1 MKIYTNPQFHA
12 DHSIGMWF
20 DFEGIPYE
28 FDSAGVRINTDID
41 SQLTLAIFH
50 THENQITGIEQIA
63 NSTCPVVTTVWLDNY
78 SNPNVV
84 FNDFLWNRT
93 KAYYTKYQ
101 FGPQTRLWYHAGPEY
116 YIVPNQAISVKS
128 KIFIAPNNTH
138 ANSRTYRSRIVDYLT
153 NNYADLG
160 FLTPLITETCE
171 LFSGPGYRPPHSD
184 YYLNSCI
191 SIYGETIES
200 GPGTCVTEKTWDALI
215 RGHFILPF
223 SNTGFISY
231 LRTQGIQ
238 FPNWID
244 YSYDSIQDN
253 DLRYEAYQAEINRLL
268 KWSID
273 IWRTRYHDNF
283 GIIRHNQDL
292 LYTRPYHKTGIFSSL
307 DQ

>member
-1 MKIYTNPQFHA
+1 MKIYISPQFHA

-20 DFEGIPYE
+20 DFEDISYE
-28 FDSAGVRINTDID
+28 FDPDGIRVNTVTD

-50 THENQITGIEQIA
+50 THENQITGIEKVA
-63 NSTCPVVTTVWLDNY
+63 TSACPVVTTVWLDNY
-78 SNPNVV
+78 SNSNVV

-93 KAYYTKYQ
+93 KAYYTKYE
-101 FGPQTRLWYHAGPEY
+101 FSPQTRSWYYAGPESY
-116 YIVPNQAISVKS
+116 VVPNQAIAIKS

-138 ANSRTYRSRIVDYLT
+138 ANSRTYRSRLVDYLT

-160 FLTPLITETCE
+160 FLTPLITETRE
-171 LFSGPGYRPPHSD
+171 PFSGPGYRPPHSD

-191 SIYGETIES
+191 SIYGETIET
-200 GPGTCVTEKTWDALI
+200 GPGICVTEKTWDALI

-223 SNTGFISY
+223 SNPGFVAY
-231 LRTQGIQ
+231 LRTQNVR

-244 YSYDSIQDN
+244 YSYDSILD
-253 DLRYEAYQAEINRLL
+253 DELRYKTYQTEMDRLL

-273 IWRTRYHDNF
+273 IWRTRYHDDF

-292 LYTRPYHKTGIFSSL
+292 LYTRPYHKTGMFFVG
-307 DQ
+307 